1 MTIMASGAA
10 LLSLTAALAG
20 SALALGAPALAEPLP
35 YGPDTCIQ
43 GFVWREAR
51 GGDTVCVT
59 PPTRDATAQQNAN
72 AAQNREPNG
81 GAFGPATCKPGFVWR
96 EAFDGDV
103 VCVTPAV
110 RSQAAGDNAAAG
122 SRYQRNQPVPTPVAQ
137 PPQPEPQ
144 TPYEGP
150 SGYDLDGRKP
160 CGTGLPGDRNFDRD
174 FCEILEDQPS

>member
-1 MTIMASGAA
+1 MRIMASGAG

-43 GFVWREAR
+43 GFVWREA
-51 GGDTVCVT
+51 
-59 PPTRDATAQQNAN
+59 
-72 AAQNREPNG
+72 
-81 GAFGPATCKPGFVWR
+81 
-96 EAFDGDV
+96 FDGDV

-122 SRYQRNQPVPTPVAQ
+122 SRFQRNQPVPAPAAP

-144 TPYEGP
+144 TRYEGP
-150 SGYDLDGRKP
+150 SAYDLDGRKP

-174 FCEILEDQPS
+174 FCEILVDQPR